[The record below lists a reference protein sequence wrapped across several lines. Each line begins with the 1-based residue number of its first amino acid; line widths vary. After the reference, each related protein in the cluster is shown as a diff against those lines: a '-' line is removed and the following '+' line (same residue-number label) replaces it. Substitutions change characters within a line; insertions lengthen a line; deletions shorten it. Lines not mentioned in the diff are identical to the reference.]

1 MSVSASEQS
10 GGYPPRQGKIPQWWA
25 ESPIDVGAA
34 SLASGALKGP
44 LPAHKALQ
52 QDPQQR

>member
-34 SLASGALKGP
+34 SLASGELKGP